1 MKNKT
6 TVGKEVNLLKN
17 YPKSKRNVSGRANS
31 KTVQDCQIA
40 QKFGKDFFDGSRRH
54 GYGGFSYH
62 PHFWGAVIP
71 DFISHWDIQL
81 SDSLLDIGCAKGFML
96 FDLLQVMP
104 ELNVFGIDISEY
116 AINNAKEEVKEY
128 CRVANAIDLPF
139 EDKSVDIILSIT
151 TLHNLDEDEIKIAIS
166 EIERVKIRGS
176 FITVDAYRD
185 DYEKDLMESWNLTAK
200 TVMHVDKWKEF
211 FHDNGYTGDYYWFIP

>member
-17 YPKSKRNVSGRANS
+17 YPKTKRNVSGRANS
-31 KTVQDCQIA
+31 KTVEDCQIA

-62 PHFWGAVIP
+62 PRFWESVIP
-71 DFISHWDIQL
+71 DFISHWDIKPC
-81 SDSLLDIGCAKGFML
+81 DSLLDIGCAKGFLL
-96 FDLLQVMP
+96 FDLLKAMP
-104 ELNVFGIDISEY
+104 GLSVYGVDISEY
-116 AINNAKEEVKEY
+116 AIDNAKDEVKDF
-128 CRVANAIDLPF
+128 CKVANAIELPF
-139 EDKSVDIILSIT
+139 DDKSIDVVLSIT
-151 TLHNLDEDEIKIAIS
+151 TLHNLDEDELKIAIS
-166 EIERVKIRGS
+166 EIERVKTRGS

-200 TVMHVDKWKEF
+200 TVMHVDDWKKLF
-211 FHDNGYTGDYYWFIP
+211 DDVGYTGDYYWFIP